1 MPIIKKS
8 DILNDDSSG
17 NIIRSLSRGEV
28 GATNLTVSEITVPP
42 GNAINVHI
50 HPGHEECMII
60 IEGTFKSLMGDT
72 TEMVESGDIII
83 APDGV
88 PHGLENISNENA
100 VFIAIFPTID
110 VQREWI

>member
-1 MPIIKKS
+1 
-8 DILNDDSSG
+8 
-17 NIIRSLSRGEV
+17 
-28 GATNLTVSEITVPP
+28 
-42 GNAINVHI
+42 
-50 HPGHEECMII
+50 
-60 IEGTFKSLMGDT
+60 MGDT

-100 VFIAIFPTID
+100 IFIAIFPTID

>member
-1 MPIIKKS
+1 MPIIKKT

-17 NIIRSLSRGEV
+17 NIIKSLARGEL

-42 GNAINVHI
+42 GNAVNVHI

-60 IEGTFKSLMGDT
+60 LNGKFKSLMGDK

-88 PHGLENISNENA
+88 PHGLENISNNNA
-100 VFIAIFPTID
+100 TFIAIFPTID
-110 VQREWI
+110 VLREWV